1 MKKFNEKENEET
13 KKKRKTGR
21 NQSKVKFF
29 KCIDLHT
36 PQPDKDIQLKA
47 SHTLQVEDKLFDKE
61 RKKEDKSLF
70 NDIDSK
76 NQRVKR

>member
-1 MKKFNEKENEET
+1 MKKKMKRQ

-36 PQPDKDIQLKA
+36 PQPDKDI
-47 SHTLQVEDKLFDKE
+47 
-61 RKKEDKSLF
+61 
-70 NDIDSK
+70 
-76 NQRVKR
+76 